1 MRVRDQLRFSWR
13 SLGSAPLRSLLTA
26 LGILIGIATV
36 VLLTGIGEGVRQ
48 YVLAE
53 FTQFGTRLVA
63 IVPGKTATF
72 GISGATINNIRPLS
86 LDDALALSRLNG
98 VTGFA
103 PVVQGNAAVEAG
115 RRQRRSMVLGVGSQA
130 DRVWQLKMGI
140 GRFLPPGDPRAARN
154 YAVLG
159 DKLRR
164 ELFADGNPLGARIR
178 IGGVRYRVIGVMQPK
193 GQMLGFDLDDAV
205 YVPAQLALELFNRES
220 LMEVDLLYRQ
230 GVDSEHLVRA
240 VRKLLLNRHGHE
252 DFTIITQDQMLDILG
267 SVLAALT
274 LAVATLGGI
283 SLLVGG
289 VGILTIMTIAVA
301 ERSREIALL
310 RALGAERTQIL
321 GLYLGEAL
329 ILSLF
334 GGLAGL
340 LLGGGIV
347 FACQALLPQLPVR
360 LAWPYLLLSL
370 GVAGLTGILAGLLP
384 ALRAARMSPLEG
396 LRTE

>member
-1 MRVRDQLRFSWR
+1 MRTLDQVQFSWR
-13 SLGSAPLRSLLTA
+13 SLRSAPLRSLLTS

-63 IVPGKTATF
+63 IVPGKTSTF
-72 GISGATINNIRPLS
+72 GISGATVNNIRPLS

-98 VTGFA
+98 VEGFV
-103 PVVQGNAAVEAG
+103 PVVQGNAAVEG
-115 RRQRRSMVLGVGSQA
+115 HKRQRRSMVLGVGPQA
-130 DRVWQLKMGI
+130 DRVWQFEVGI
-140 GRFLPPGDPRAARN
+140 GRFLPPGDLHSARN

-178 IGGVRYRVIGVMQPK
+178 IGGERYRVIGVMQHK

-205 YVPAQLALELFNRES
+205 YIPAQLALNMFNRES
-220 LMEVDLLYRQ
+220 LMEVDLLYRP
-230 GVDSEHLVRA
+230 GIDSKHLVRA
-240 VRKLLLNRHGHE
+240 VRKLLLDRHGHE
-252 DFTIITQDQMLDILG
+252 DFTIITQDQMLAILG
-267 SVLAALT
+267 SVLSALT

-289 VGILTIMTIAVA
+289 VGVLTIMTIAVA
-301 ERSREIALL
+301 ERTREIALL
-310 RALGAERTQIL
+310 RALGAERSQIL

-329 ILSLF
+329 ILSLL

-340 LLGGGIV
+340 LLGSGII
-347 FACQALLPQLPVR
+347 FACETLLPQLPVR

-384 ALRAARMSPLEG
+384 ARRAARLSPLEG